1 MDDLNPQEKIEQL
14 EHRIK
19 ILTHLAETSARL
31 NSRLE
36 LEPLL
41 ASFMQVAVEITDS
54 EAASVLLW
62 DKNTQE
68 LFFAASTSDTAGQLL
83 GKPVP
88 LDSIAGTIVREN
100 RIIQVNDAKSDPRH
114 YSKVDED
121 IQFETRSLLGVPIS
135 YDGRLIGALQ
145 ALNKR
150 QLPWTH
156 DDRHYLRILAS
167 QAAVAIEKAQLV
179 IELRRA
185 NDELN
190 EVDELKNRFIAIASH
205 ELRTPLGVIMGYAS
219 FLEQDENPETQ
230 ELAGAVLS
238 SALKLR
244 QIIEDMVNLR
254 YLKQSQKDLLLNS
267 MTVRELMADIERD
280 SHTLLDINR
289 RELKIIPPENA
300 LTINVDQP
308 RMLMVI
314 TNLLNNAINFSKTES
329 QIVLSAE
336 KRSGE
341 VWIQVQDNGIGL
353 AADQLEKIFDDFYQ
367 VEDHMTRHVGG
378 LGIGLSIAKAIVK
391 AHGGRIWA
399 ESPGLGSGSTFTV
412 AVPLYHNETSA
423 KV

>member
-1 MDDLNPQEKIEQL
+1 MMEEITPQEKIQQL
-14 EHRIK
+14 EHRVQ
-19 ILTHLAETSARL
+19 ILTQLAETSASL

-41 ASFMQVAVEITDS
+41 ASFMEVAVEITGS

-88 LDSIAGTIVREN
+88 MDSIAGTIVREN

-121 IQFETRSLLGVPIS
+121 IKFQTRSLLGVPMS
-135 YDGRLIGALQ
+135 YDGRLIGVVQ

-150 QLPWTH
+150 QLPWTP

-179 IELRRA
+179 TELRRA
-185 NDELN
+185 NNELS

-254 YLKQSQKDLLLNS
+254 YLKQSQKDLLLTPV
-267 MTVRELMADIERD
+267 TVRELIADVERD
-280 SHTLLDINR
+280 SHTLLDINKR
-289 RELKIIPPENA
+289 KLEILPPENT
-300 LTINVDQP
+300 LTLNVDQP

-314 TNLLNNAINFSKTES
+314 TNLLNNAINFSKPES
-329 QIVLSAE
+329 TIVLNVE
-336 KRSGE
+336 ERSNE
-341 VWIQVQDNGIGL
+341 VWIRVQDNGIGL
-353 AADQLEKIFDDFYQ
+353 EADKLEKIFDDFYQ

-378 LGIGLSIAKAIVK
+378 LGIGLSIAKAIVE
-391 AHGGRIWA
+391 AHNGRIWA
-399 ESPGLGSGSTFTV
+399 ESPGLGQGSTFTIALPV
-412 AVPLYHNETSA
+412 YVVT
-423 KV
+423 